1 MADIQRIRDLIRDV
15 PDFPKPGIV
24 YKDITP
30 VLADAPA
37 MAAACRELAA
47 PFRDAGV
54 TRVLG
59 IESRGFIFGTP
70 VAASLEVGF
79 VPARKPGKLP
89 WKKTAVSY
97 DLEYGSDSL
106 ELHRDAV
113 GEGDRVLIVD
123 DLLATGGTAE
133 ACCKLVKSMGAKV
146 IGVAFM
152 IELEFLGGRK
162 RLPGTDQ
169 GTMVH
174 SLVIY

>member
-70 VAASLEVGF
+70 VAAGDAGLAQ
-79 VPARKPGKLP
+79 PPCAYHAPG
-89 WKKTAVSY
+89 
-97 DLEYGSDSL
+97 
-106 ELHRDAV
+106 HRASPPTV
-113 GEGDRVLIVD
+113 R
-123 DLLATGGTAE
+123 
-133 ACCKLVKSMGAKV
+133 
-146 IGVAFM
+146 
-152 IELEFLGGRK
+152 GR
-162 RLPGTDQ
+162 RNRPTP
-169 GTMVH
+169 
-174 SLVIY
+174 